1 MMIYFM
7 ILIYCS
13 NVDIFTLLSVVFLS
27 IDFQV
32 EYLIRQRTIVRTGHE
47 QSKCKNDKKY
57 ILGHYMSLSRNNSMS
72 YMDGQKETKEYVHES
87 RTTKAQKIGRRIIED
102 VPNFFMRWRTYGR
115 ATQNTH
121 EPTSEDD
128 TSKNPNL
135 KRLSLGKSFY
145 PLHSILIVQ
154 V

>member
-1 MMIYFM
+1 M

-13 NVDIFTLLSVVFLS
+13 NVNIFTLLSVVFLS

-72 YMDGQKETKEYVHES
+72 YMDGKKQKSTC
-87 RTTKAQKIGRRIIED
+87 
-102 VPNFFMRWRTYGR
+102 M
-115 ATQNTH
+115 
-121 EPTSEDD
+121 
-128 TSKNPNL
+128 NPGPP
-135 KRLSLGKSFY
+135 KHRK
-145 PLHSILIVQ
+145 
-154 V
+154 